1 MDKPALTIGY
11 DVWWI
16 VSKKMSDQAVYDM
29 LKVIADPT
37 NLKSLASTAKY
48 WSSLSGKF
56 DALEPYKIYV
66 HPAAAK
72 YWRERGVKV
81 PAELVKGYKG

>member
-29 LKVIADPT
+29 LKTIAAP
-37 NLKSLASTAKY
+37 
-48 WSSLSGKF
+48 
-56 DALEPYKIYV
+56 KI
-66 HPAAAK
+66 
-72 YWRERGVKV
+72 
-81 PAELVKGYKG
+81 